1 MTTPF
6 FSPLPF
12 AGVSVAVFRDEGGER
27 TVLLRMDA
35 GARFPEHRH
44 PAGEQLFVVSGDVE
58 VGERDLGAGDYLY
71 TRPGEAHAVASRGGC
86 LLFITVPEPIEI
98 TG

>member
-1 MTTPF
+1 MSTA

-12 AGVSVAVFRDEGGER
+12 AGTSIAVLRDEDGER
-27 TVLLRMDA
+27 TVLVRMEA

-44 PAGEQLFVVSGDVE
+44 PGGEQLFVVEGDAA
-58 VGERDLGAGDYLY
+58 VGDRALSAGDFLY
-71 TRPGEAHAVASRGGC
+71 TAPGDSHAVTSRAGC
-86 LLFITVPEPIEI
+86 LLFITVPRPIEI